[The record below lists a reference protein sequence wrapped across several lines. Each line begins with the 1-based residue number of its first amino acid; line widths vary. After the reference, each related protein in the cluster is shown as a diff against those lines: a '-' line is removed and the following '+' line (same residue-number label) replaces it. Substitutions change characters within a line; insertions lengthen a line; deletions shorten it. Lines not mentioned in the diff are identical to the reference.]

1 MTFRAWP
8 RACTGANAVRA
19 GFGPH
24 APVGWAARSMLRHLS
39 ARLAAHPYWTARSGR
54 TFALIAIAHAVMET
68 GYDLDHIRASI
79 EEHE

>member
-1 MTFRAWP
+1 M
-8 RACTGANAVRA
+8 
-19 GFGPH
+19 
-24 APVGWAARSMLRHLS
+24 GWAAKSMLRHLS